1 MDQKN
6 KFKELNQNAFAIFTK
21 LFSEDASANS
31 EIEEL
36 SRKSFEIAQR
46 WDELE
51 EKRLEVFYS
60 NKENRKNWINPKY
73 PDSPLNN
80 VNDTDVYISRSEYG
94 NQYWVVPMSI
104 DDTPILATFLEID
117 DNNFIFTK
125 DKIQK
130 FKIKSIL
137 LNNN

>member
-51 EKRLEVFYS
+51 EKRYRRLY
-60 NKENRKNWINPKY
+60 
-73 PDSPLNN
+73 
-80 VNDTDVYISRSEYG
+80 
-94 NQYWVVPMSI
+94 
-104 DDTPILATFLEID
+104 
-117 DNNFIFTK
+117 
-125 DKIQK
+125 
-130 FKIKSIL
+130 
-137 LNNN
+137 

>member
-6 KFKELNQNAFAIFTK
+6 NNFAEMNQNAFIIFTK
-21 LFSEDASANS
+21 LLTDEQQN
-31 EIEEL
+31 IEEL
-36 SRKSFEIAQR
+36 SEKSFKIAQK

-94 NQYWVVPMSI
+94 NRYWVVPMSI